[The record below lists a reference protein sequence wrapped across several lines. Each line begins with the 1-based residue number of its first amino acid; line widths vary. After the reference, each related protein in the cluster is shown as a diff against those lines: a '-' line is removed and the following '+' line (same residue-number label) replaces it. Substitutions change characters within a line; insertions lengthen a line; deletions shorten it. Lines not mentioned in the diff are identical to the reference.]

1 MVCESCGEKPKD
13 TAKDFTKAVIE
24 IDNPETLVLF
34 RKVVIPS
41 SMGDETQVPAAVGK
55 YSNVLLV
62 YEANNHAYLYSSDGI
77 PTLLTSEVAQELEE
91 KIDAVADDVAELTEV
106 VDGKQNKL
114 TAGANITIANDTISA
129 TNTTY
134 TAGNAITIENN
145 TINADI
151 YPADYF
157 TAGGTV
163 TGTGSS
169 FTLNKTIPATLN
181 NVRLLGDTKQDGEP
195 TLDNPQDIHVV
206 TGEQTVTVMGKN
218 LYKVPA
224 NGTKNDIT
232 LVNNGDE
239 SFSVIS
245 SAAAS
250 ATANFTL
257 KYPKANI
264 GQAGDSVVFTI
275 STNKP
280 LPTGCNAYLVARS
293 DDAYLQDLADLVG
306 NGTRTSATQTRT
318 LEAGITK
325 LEAIVRVTDGSTVN
339 ISDVTV
345 QVEIGPA
352 PTTWEP
358 FHGQFYTVSL
368 GSIELCKIG
377 NYQDFIYKGID
388 GWYIHKEI
396 EAYTF
401 DGSES
406 WNEQSNYSTTNRM
419 LFGLNAYSII
429 GGGSISNRT
438 GISNEFE
445 FTPVQN
451 SLDVTG
457 FYINPASV
465 YSKWIYVKIPRSLLP
480 SEDNAG
486 FETWLSNNNLVTYYN
501 ITPINT
507 KITNATLISQ
517 LNVLG
522 DARSYLDATSF
533 SVIATDTNLPAI
545 LDVAAYQNSLD
556 GLLNAIPDNQV
567 QADWTQADANA
578 KDYIKNKP
586 TLATVATTGNYN
598 DLNNKPTVDGS
609 LSTTSSNAIANA
621 PVSTALNRNVVTDL
635 SVNANTSTT
644 TVQLDGAKRNLYS
657 GAETTKAIVMPV
669 ASTTQAGVMNAS
681 TYDAVTNNTNNL
693 NAIMSGAVAIT
704 GIAASPSQ
712 ADLTTAWQTET
723 GLTTLINRASIYDV
737 DNNKVWTYYTNDTTW
752 HAASNT
758 SQVTINTFTNSSE
771 GTIKGS
777 TNVGQIF
784 AENDGTGSVNGW
796 DALNATVAGKQDA
809 ISAGDGIAIANDTVS
824 ANFSDAGLRQ
834 TYYIDAVNGDDS
846 TGDGSNATPWK
857 TLGKALEKMN
867 SYGSNLYIFL
877 KSAGTYTWPA
887 SMTYVTGKH
896 LSIFTPSGVSGA
908 IIEIP
913 AGVRTRIGNCYFAI
927 GTNSNADSNIEVKSD
942 TPGSLAYLEIQ
953 GSEAVLEHVNFS
965 DVELYTRGSTIRLQ
979 HEKIWS
985 INSQGS
991 NIYINDVTVA
1001 GDYTTDKAPIYL
1013 AEGSDCEVGA
1023 LTLEARTTALNRP
1036 VIAANSGTHVAING
1050 TLTDNTTAGLSYTYG
1065 IGAWASIIQEHSTF
1079 AGAYDNVGGGV
1090 YISNGSLF
1098 IRDNTVL
1105 PYTAGSNVT
1114 ISNGVISATDT
1125 TYTAGNAVTIENG
1138 AINADIYPADFFTN
1152 GVSETETGPSLTLED
1167 TVSTT
1172 LKSVELYGD
1181 TEQDGTP
1188 TPDAPVDID
1197 VVTGEQTVRIL
1208 GKNLFEVADET
1219 KSSNGIDWVKSN
1231 GVCHGTGTL
1240 TDETWS
1246 NLINAYDVD
1255 LPSGTYTFS
1264 VASPLPSPLILEFV
1278 TFDNDGVRT
1287 NYQIAAGKT
1296 SQTREF
1302 PNGLKKIG
1310 VAVVHGTIG
1319 NTYDITIS
1327 DIQVEHGSTATEYEP
1342 YEEQS
1347 YTIDLDTIE
1356 LCKIGNYQDYIYKSG
1371 DNWYL
1376 HKAVDKVVLDGTTEG
1391 TWVPQN
1397 DNKLFFVDITS
1408 VLDPIDGQVLSP
1420 VISNYLPTELQADI
1434 YSGAVDYGICLTA
1447 TAHRIRARNKD
1458 CADVTAFKAWLAN
1471 NTPTVYYALE
1481 EPTDTVIGGILEQQL
1496 DALAGGRS
1504 YLDVTDFIV
1513 TASDTNLPALLKPEV
1528 YVKSL
1533 NSILELINSTVDNL
1547 VVALPNGMTT
1557 YPVGSAPIA
1566 FDAALDAFHQGRSI
1580 FFVEYAMAQVSIYT
1594 VSAIDVNDGIW
1605 SMKVERTGVN
1615 PSENAGYWIVRSSNT
1630 TQWKNVNFFPNISIT
1645 MTDTDPGEGSVLAA
1659 NNFVAVYGNSP
1670 LTFDYSTSEVDTGAT
1685 WIDGSAIYK
1694 KTINFGTL
1702 PNNAMKDVAHDISNL
1717 GWIVK
1722 MEGISKRSTDGT
1734 FFPIPFSSKNG
1745 VGNCIEI
1752 TVGATNIEI
1761 STGMD
1766 RTNMTD
1772 CYITLYYTKSA

>member
-34 RKVVIPS
+34 RKVVIPA

-114 TAGANITIANDTISA
+114 TAGANITITNDTISA
-129 TNTTY
+129 TDTTY

-181 NVRLLGDTKQDGEP
+181 NVRLLGDTEQQTYTGKNLCWKVEKLTNNSMKFFVKDVDKITNTLTLSFTCSTIVNGVTTDIYLYRDDGVGDNLGKVGEITTTSTGTNIATLTISQSLLNNITTSSGVNFRVYHSGLWDNADAEDVVNPQIEVGSTPTAYEP
-195 TLDNPQDIHVV
+195 YVGGVPAPNPGYPQDIHVV
-206 TGEQTVTVMGKN
+206 TGEQTVSIMGKN

-224 NGTKNDIT
+224 NGTKNNIT

-239 SFSVIS
+239 SFSVVS

-250 ATANFTL
+250 AVTNFTL

-264 GQAGDSVVFTI
+264 GQAGDSVTFTM
-275 STNKP
+275 SVNKP
-280 LPTGCNAYLVARS
+280 LPTGCNVYLTAHSNNGWV
-293 DDAYLQDLADLVG
+293 QDLTDFVG
-306 NGTRTSATQTRT
+306 DGTKTSITKTRT
-318 LEAGITK
+318 LAADITK
-325 LEAIVRVTDGSTVN
+325 LESIVRVTNGSTVN

-358 FHGQFYTVSL
+358 FQGQFYTVSL

-396 EAYTF
+396 ETHTF

-429 GGGSISNRT
+429 GGGSINNRL

-445 FTPVQN
+445 FKPVQN
-451 SLDVTG
+451 NFDVTG

-486 FETWLSNNNLVTYYN
+486 FETWLSNNNLVAYYN

-517 LNVLG
+517 LNALG
-522 DARSYLDATSF
+522 DARAYLDATSF
-533 SVIATDTNLPAI
+533 GVIAADTNLPAI

-586 TLATVATTGNYN
+586 TLATVATTGNYD

-712 ADLTTAWQTET
+712 ADLTTTWQTET

-796 DALNATVAGKQDA
+796 DALNATVVGKQDA

-834 TYYIDAVNGDDS
+834 TYYVDAVNGDDS

-857 TLGKALEKMN
+857 TLGKALGKMN
-867 SYGSNLYIFL
+867 SYGSNFYIYL

-913 AGVRTRIGNCYFAI
+913 AGVRKRIGNCYFAI

-953 GSEAVLEHVNFS
+953 GSETVLEHVDFS
-965 DVELYTRGSTIRLQ
+965 DIELYTRGSTIRLQ

-1013 AEGSDCEVGA
+1013 AEGSDCEVGT

-1050 TLTDNTTAGLSYTYG
+1050 ALTDNTTAGLSYTYG
-1065 IGAWASIIQEHSTF
+1065 IGAWTSIVQEHSAF

-1090 YISNGSLF
+1090 YISDGSLF
-1098 IRDNTVL
+1098 IRGNTIL

-1125 TYTAGNAVTIENG
+1125 TYTAGTGIDITSGVVSVDTATIAEKTDIPTKTSELINDGSDNTSTYVEADDLATVATSG
-1138 AINADIYPADFFTN
+1138 AYSD
-1152 GVSETETGPSLTLED
+1152 LT
-1167 TVSTT
+1167 
-1172 LKSVELYGD
+1172 
-1181 TEQDGTP
+1181 GTP
-1188 TPDAPVDID
+1188 T
-1197 VVTGEQTVRIL
+1197 
-1208 GKNLFEVADET
+1208 
-1219 KSSNGIDWVKSN
+1219 
-1231 GVCHGTGTL
+1231 
-1240 TDETWS
+1240 
-1246 NLINAYDVD
+1246 
-1255 LPSGTYTFS
+1255 
-1264 VASPLPSPLILEFV
+1264 
-1278 TFDNDGVRT
+1278 
-1287 NYQIAAGKT
+1287 
-1296 SQTREF
+1296 
-1302 PNGLKKIG
+1302 
-1310 VAVVHGTIG
+1310 
-1319 NTYDITIS
+1319 
-1327 DIQVEHGSTATEYEP
+1327 
-1342 YEEQS
+1342 
-1347 YTIDLDTIE
+1347 
-1356 LCKIGNYQDYIYKSG
+1356 
-1371 DNWYL
+1371 
-1376 HKAVDKVVLDGTTEG
+1376 
-1391 TWVPQN
+1391 VP
-1397 DNKLFFVDITS
+1397 T
-1408 VLDPIDGQVLSP
+1408 
-1420 VISNYLPTELQADI
+1420 
-1434 YSGAVDYGICLTA
+1434 
-1447 TAHRIRARNKD
+1447 
-1458 CADVTAFKAWLAN
+1458 
-1471 NTPTVYYALE
+1471 
-1481 EPTDTVIGGILEQQL
+1481 
-1496 DALAGGRS
+1496 
-1504 YLDVTDFIV
+1504 
-1513 TASDTNLPALLKPEV
+1513 
-1528 YVKSL
+1528 
-1533 NSILELINSTVDNL
+1533 
-1547 VVALPNGMTT
+1547 
-1557 YPVGSAPIA
+1557 
-1566 FDAALDAFHQGRSI
+1566 
-1580 FFVEYAMAQVSIYT
+1580 
-1594 VSAIDVNDGIW
+1594 
-1605 SMKVERTGVN
+1605 
-1615 PSENAGYWIVRSSNT
+1615 
-1630 TQWKNVNFFPNISIT
+1630 IT
-1645 MTDTDPGEGSVLAA
+1645 MTDTDPGEGSALAA

-1670 LTFDYSTSEVDTGAT
+1670 LTFDYSTAEVDTGTT

-1694 KTINFGTL
+1694 KTINFGAL
-1702 PNNAMKDVAHDISNL
+1702 PNASSKVVPHGITNLNRVLSISGYAYYPTNQVTYPL
-1717 GWIVK
+1717 
-1722 MEGISKRSTDGT
+1722 
-1734 FFPIPFSSKNG
+1734 PFSSKDSASYNIG
-1745 VGNCIEI
+1745 TTADQTNVEI
-1752 TVGATNIEI
+1752 G
-1761 STGMD
+1761 TGID
-1766 RTNMTD
+1766 RSNLTE
-1772 CYITLYYTKSA
+1772 CYITLYYTKSNS